1 MMNLRSGL
9 PAFCAILLVG
19 SGLTSAQAP
28 VAPAT
33 AKNSVAASN
42 VTSPAADGQRDDKYR
57 IGYRDKLNVQVFR
70 HPELT
75 QTVSVNPNGTIHL
88 FRLPE
93 PVVAVCK
100 TERQL
105 ALDIAAAYQKDYLK
119 NPEVIVAAT
128 EQMSQSVS
136 VIGAVEKPGPFNLSR
151 KVHLLELLSFA
162 GGPSKEAGSRVLVFR
177 TGSDGDCADA
187 TATDKEDKIGLYGF
201 KIRDLQEG
209 KQTFMMQPGD
219 IVSVLEADIV
229 FVYGNVSEQGQVI
242 MKQPMTL
249 TQVIASAK
257 GLRPATKRDRVR
269 IIRQIPGSLEREE
282 IIVDLNAVDKR
293 KAEDP
298 FLQPNDI
305 VALSED
311 RVKSI
316 VNSVTKTLT
325 QGIPGLMYR
334 PY

>member
-9 PAFCAILLVG
+9 PAFCAILLAS
-19 SGLTSAQAP
+19 SGLISAQAP
-28 VAPAT
+28 DAPTT

-42 VTSPAADGQRDDKYR
+42 VSSPVGGGQRDDKYR

-75 QTVSVNPNGTIHL
+75 QTVSVNPNGAIKL
-88 FRLPE
+88 FRLRE
-93 PVVAVCK
+93 PIVAVCK
-100 TERQL
+100 TEEQL
-105 ALDIAAAYQKDYLK
+105 ALDIAEAYQKDYLK
-119 NPEVIVAAT
+119 NPEVTVAAT
-128 EQMSQSVS
+128 EQMSQAVS

-177 TGSDGDCADA
+177 SGSGGDCADS
-187 TATDKEDKIGLYGF
+187 TATDKEDQVGLYGF

-209 KQTFMMQPGD
+209 KQSFMMHPGD

-249 TQVIASAK
+249 TQAIASAK
-257 GLRPATKRDRVR
+257 GLRPATRKDKVR
-269 IIRQIPGSLEREE
+269 IIRQKPGSLEPEV
-282 IIVDLNAVDKR
+282 IVVDLTAIDKQ

-311 RVKSI
+311 RTKSILNNVVKSF
-316 VNSVTKTLT
+316 T
-325 QGIPGLMYR
+325 QGIPTLVR